1 MPFGFGKDIEILE
14 AKFQIYEDLSKEML
28 DKLERAV
35 DKISESNQN
44 VALILERHENRLEQS
59 DKTDSAI
66 MQLIQDVKDRI
77 EKVENRVNDLATF
90 RWITVG
96 VATAAA
102 AIISSSGF
110 FGNLLTTGNNGASM
124 GPQVTNPS
132 R

>member
-1 MPFGFGKDIEILE
+1 MFGFGRDLEVLE

-59 DKTDSAI
+59 DRNDSAI
-66 MQLIQDVKDRI
+66 MELIRDVKDRI

-90 RWITVG
+90 RWISVG
-96 VATAAA
+96 IATAAVA
-102 AIISSSGF
+102 VIGSASF
-110 FGNLLTTGNNGASM
+110 FGNLLTVGNGGATM
-124 GPQVTNPS
+124 GGGTPAQTK
-132 R
+132 